1 MFSIGYPLSWV
12 VLISLISIGMLAKKL
27 TVTSASMC
35 FVSILLGVSITP
47 AGSNAWLASI
57 SFVFDF
63 DADICDQNALPRN
76 AIFLPGGLT
85 SIGHEVSMT
94 NWTENRIH
102 ALVGY
107 KNKQNLRE
115 IIIPGGDIYRDRRE
129 GEYIVQQLNT
139 MNFSKANIRLGE
151 GSYSTNSNF
160 LEIKPLINKNE
171 TYALFTS
178 EWHAYRALGVARKQG
193 IRSCFYDSGNGSH
206 KRTLKEY
213 PWNFKAAVRE
223 YLAIIWYGLKGRI

>member
-1 MFSIGYPLSWV
+1 
-12 VLISLISIGMLAKKL
+12 MLARKL

-35 FVSILLGVSITP
+35 LVTILLGISITP
-47 AGSNAWLASI
+47 AGSNTWLASI
-57 SFVFDF
+57 SFVFDV

-76 AIFLPGGLT
+76 AILLPGGLT

-94 NWTENRIH
+94 NWTENRIQDL
-102 ALVGY
+102 AGY
-107 KNKQNLRE
+107 QNKQNLNE
-115 IIIPGGDIYRDRRE
+115 VIIPGGDIYRDRRE
-129 GEYIVQQLNT
+129 GEYIAQQFNT

-160 LEIKPLINKNE
+160 LEIKPLINNKE

-178 EWHAYRALGVARKQG
+178 KWHAYRALGVASKQG
-193 IRSCFYDSGNGSH
+193 IRACFYDSGNGFEE
-206 KRTLKEY
+206 RTLKEY